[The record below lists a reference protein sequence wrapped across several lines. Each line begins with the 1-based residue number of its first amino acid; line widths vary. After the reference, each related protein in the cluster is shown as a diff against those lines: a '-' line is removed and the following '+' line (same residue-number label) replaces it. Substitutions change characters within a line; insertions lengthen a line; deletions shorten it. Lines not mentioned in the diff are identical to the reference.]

1 MQGYGRGAR
10 MKIERDRIEWLSGL
24 RAGETLGSPVAML
37 IPNRDWA
44 NWEDVMAYEG
54 SDPPGEL
61 RRRRVTRPRPGHADL
76 AGVLKYDRLDGRDIL
91 ERASARETTAR
102 VAAGALAKRLLD
114 EFGVEIGSHVVS
126 LGGVARSKPHAVRRC
141 PVPLNEASD
150 RSEVRVLDP
159 ALEAEII
166 RRIDAA
172 KKAGDTLGG
181 EVEVVARGVVVGLGS
196 HVSWDR
202 KLDGRLAGMLMSI
215 PAVKGVEIGM
225 GFEAAR
231 RPGSEVHD
239 PIEAR
244 GNGAAGRSGAGRD
257 PRGGFRRPTN
267 NAGGLEGG
275 ITTGEPV
282 VVKVAMKPIATL
294 MSPLPTVDLDLG
306 AAGQGGERA
315 VRCHGGAGDGG
326 DRRSAGGAGAGRRH
340 AGEVRRA
347 TPCPRCGATTAAT
360 WRRWA
365 PAGLRWRIRR
375 EQLMPRHIVLVGL
388 PGSGKST
395 VGGWWPRHCP
405 LLSSISTGCWCGR
418 WACRSSQIF
427 GMVGEARFREMERD
441 AVKAAQGGNPGVIVP
456 GRGWA
461 AQPGQLEAAMGPS
474 LVVYLKCLP
483 GDRSQTQPAGG
494 GPAVAGG
501 GRPGPADAGAA
512 RGTGAVLPPGAPPG
526 RRRAQYAGGG
536 CRRDHGPG
544 PAARRMVALGRRP
557 CLGLHSAGCGFLATS
572 RL

>member
-1 MQGYGRGAR
+1 VTLRFTTAGESHGKALVAIVEGLPAGLPVTAEWVDRELARRMQGYGRGAR
-10 MKIERDRIEWLSGL
+10 MKIERDRVEWLSGL

-44 NWEDVMAYEG
+44 NWEDVMAYER
-54 SDPPGEL
+54 SDEPGEL

-76 AGVLKYDRLDGRDIL
+76 AGVLKYDRIDARDIL

-126 LGGVARSKPHAVRRC
+126 LGGIRAAPEGARGAPL
-141 PVPLNEASD
+141 PVPLNQAAD

-159 ALEAEII
+159 DVEAEII

-225 GFEAAR
+225 GFESAR

-239 PIEAR
+239 PIE
-244 GNGAAGRSGAGRD
+244 GDKGGEGGKGGKVGGD

-294 MSPLPTVDLDLG
+294 MAPLATVDLTS
-306 AAGQGGERA
+306 GEPAKA
-315 VRCHGGAGDGG
+315 VSERSDVTAVPAMGVIAEALVAVVLADAMLEKFGG
-326 DRRSAGGAGAGRRH
+326 DSLAEMRRNYNGY
-340 AGEVRRA
+340 V
-347 TPCPRCGATTAAT
+347 AALGS
-360 WRRWA
+360 RWA
-365 PAGLRWRIRR
+365 SA
-375 EQLMPRHIVLVGL
+375 
-388 PGSGKST
+388 
-395 VGGWWPRHCP
+395 
-405 LLSSISTGCWCGR
+405 
-418 WACRSSQIF
+418 
-427 GMVGEARFREMERD
+427 
-441 AVKAAQGGNPGVIVP
+441 
-456 GRGWA
+456 
-461 AQPGQLEAAMGPS
+461 
-474 LVVYLKCLP
+474 
-483 GDRSQTQPAGG
+483 
-494 GPAVAGG
+494 
-501 GRPGPADAGAA
+501 
-512 RGTGAVLPPGAPPG
+512 
-526 RRRAQYAGGG
+526 
-536 CRRDHGPG
+536 G
-544 PAARRMVALGRRP
+544 PAAEG
-557 CLGLHSAGCGFLATS
+557 
-572 RL
+572 